1 MENEARYFQ
10 TFEVIHEGVWD
21 WDIDKGK
28 GFASDNFFSIIGA
41 ENKDFTGLDD
51 LLPWIHPEDH
61 EQFRNQ
67 VGEGITAGSDFD
79 IQTRLAQKRDDYEI
93 HILIRGRVIDQD
105 ADGKALRMLGTVSDI
120 TDQKKAEEDLR
131 ESESKFRAVFH
142 NNHAVM
148 LLIDPE
154 TGAIIDA
161 NPAACHFYG
170 YSQKQLISMKI
181 SDINTLKPEEIKT
194 EMQHAARESRTFFN
208 FRHRLAKGDI
218 RDVEVFSG
226 PIAQKN
232 RTLLFSIIH
241 DVTARK
247 QAEKALVENENR
259 LRFALEGANDGLWTV
274 NLETDEMGL
283 SPRGCEIL
291 GYTADEYDAMKMTW
305 DKLVHQ
311 EDHPATARK
320 MEEYIN
326 GLGDLFEIESR
337 MHMKTGDWKWVLTR
351 GKALERGPDGHILT
365 MTGTLTD
372 ISRRKQSEEKMLAA
386 QLELKRLLTE
396 AESSRQ
402 VLLSM
407 LEDQKAIE
415 EQLNQ
420 MNINLEQRVQE
431 RTLQLETIN
440 NELEAF
446 SYSVSHDLRAPLRG
460 IDGWSLAL
468 VEDYGEQLD
477 ENARDYL
484 SRVRNE
490 TQRMGQLIDD
500 LLRLSRVTRMGLIRG
515 ELNLSVLA
523 SAIVDRLRVEYKDK
537 PPVFLIEPNITAH
550 ADSQLMDIVLTN
562 LLSNACKFS
571 AHHDSPQVEFG
582 TIHIND
588 RQAFYVRDNG
598 VGFDSANAKK
608 LFGAFQRMHRQSDFP
623 GSGIGLATVKRII
636 NRHGG
641 QVWAESQKDRG
652 ATFYFTLPEVQ

>member
-1 MENEARYFQ
+1 
-10 TFEVIHEGVWD
+10 
-21 WDIDKGK
+21 
-28 GFASDNFFSIIGA
+28 
-41 ENKDFTGLDD
+41 
-51 LLPWIHPEDH
+51 
-61 EQFRNQ
+61 
-67 VGEGITAGSDFD
+67 
-79 IQTRLAQKRDDYEI
+79 
-93 HILIRGRVIDQD
+93 
-105 ADGKALRMLGTVSDI
+105 
-120 TDQKKAEEDLR
+120 
-131 ESESKFRAVFH
+131 
-142 NNHAVM
+142 
-148 LLIDPE
+148 
-154 TGAIIDA
+154 
-161 NPAACHFYG
+161 
-170 YSQKQLISMKI
+170 
-181 SDINTLKPEEIKT
+181 
-194 EMQHAARESRTFFN
+194 
-208 FRHRLAKGDI
+208 
-218 RDVEVFSG
+218 
-226 PIAQKN
+226 
-232 RTLLFSIIH
+232 
-241 DVTARK
+241 
-247 QAEKALVENENR
+247 
-259 LRFALEGANDGLWTV
+259 
-274 NLETDEMGL
+274 
-283 SPRGCEIL
+283 
-291 GYTADEYDAMKMTW
+291 
-305 DKLVHQ
+305 
-311 EDHPATARK
+311 
-320 MEEYIN
+320 
-326 GLGDLFEIESR
+326 
-337 MHMKTGDWKWVLTR
+337 
-351 GKALERGPDGHILT
+351 
-365 MTGTLTD
+365 
-372 ISRRKQSEEKMLAA
+372 MLAA